1 MTLDPWSVRHVLTNP
16 TIYEK
21 PWQIRDHI
29 SNFLGNGLIS
39 AEGHIYKHQRRVVAP
54 AFSRQY
60 VRGLLPLFF
69 NKGNQ
74 LKDKWMGLVRE
85 GGQTYEEYVKVDVY
99 DELKR
104 ATLEVMGHAGQII
117 WYLFWLELIQNSL
130 RL

>member
-1 MTLDPWSVRHVLTNP
+1 
-16 TIYEK
+16 
-21 PWQIRDHI
+21 
-29 SNFLGNGLIS
+29 
-39 AEGHIYKHQRRVVAP
+39 
-54 AFSRQY
+54 
-60 VRGLLPLFF
+60 
-69 NKGNQ
+69 
-74 LKDKWMGLVRE
+74 MGLVRE